1 MKTLRALQTICKL
14 FANYLISFSGVLACA
29 RRPDLRRPRL
39 RRPRLRRPRL
49 RRPDLH
55 RPRLRPIQAL
65 TDAMRDMGISKQH
78 CVLEHMPDGEM
89 DNDASADVAHL
100 FLLGVTRHELFW
112 MLDDLI
118 SSGVFSW
125 DDLNAE
131 VAKMNGTLPKEH
143 KLPPLEK
150 PTTEGKA
157 KASVNMNLSAAEV
170 MHVAMNRCAPL
181 LLHMP
186 ALRTQAARLRLALV
200 TARLLVAAS
209 L

>member
-1 MKTLRALQTICKL
+1 
-14 FANYLISFSGVLACA
+14 
-29 RRPDLRRPRL
+29 
-39 RRPRLRRPRL
+39 
-49 RRPDLH
+49 
-55 RPRLRPIQAL
+55 
-65 TDAMRDMGISKQH
+65 MRDMGISKQH

-125 DDLNAE
+125 DDLNGE

-209 L
+209 LWLTHCSIGVRELGRPGFRGRRTFGFSHSA